1 MQKIGNIKADKEKS
15 TEKIDGAVAT
25 IMGLVAKEEV
35 VGVFGVLDFEGMS
48 ALAGYAFLA
57 FNLLC
62 APCFAAI
69 GAIRREMN
77 SAKWTWFA
85 IGYQCGF
92 AYAISLMINQ
102 FGSALTGNLNVLGLI
117 VALAL
122 LVGMLYMLFKPCKEA
137 AKLAG
142 KV

>member
-1 MQKIGNIKADKEKS
+1 MAAAFTKVS
-15 TEKIDGAVAT
+15 
-25 IMGLVAKEEV
+25 
-35 VGVFGVLDFEGMS
+35 
-48 ALAGYAFLA
+48 GYAFLA

-92 AYAISLMINQ
+92 AYFVALVVNQ
-102 FGSALTGNLNVLGLI
+102 LGLLFTGNGNVFGSI
-117 VALAL
+117 VAFLLLAVFL
-122 LVGMLYMLFKPCKEA
+122 FLVFRPTAKKKAAVSEPVKET
-137 AKLAG
+137 
-142 KV
+142 V